1 MSVEDQLELFPVAV
15 HLHRVDPDRNMRRFY
30 RLALQPDLF
39 GGCTLVREWGRI
51 GSGGRVRLDTYESEG
66 QAVDAL
72 AVLAKV
78 RTRRGYAPPGR
89 SE

>member
-1 MSVEDQLELFPVAV
+1 MSDEGQLKLFPVAV
-15 HLHRVDPDRNMRRFY
+15 HLHRIDPDPSMHHFY

-39 GGCTLVREWGRI
+39 SGCTLAREWEHI
-51 GSGGRVRLDTYESEG
+51 GSEGRLRIDIYDYEG

-72 AVLAKV
+72 AVPARG
-78 RTRRGYAPPGR
+78 RTRRGYAPHGC